1 MFRFRPAGTTNPEM
15 MNERIRI
22 AGCAVLLVVAFA
34 ASAAAKPQ
42 TVILGE
48 SVPFSSTDL
57 ADAVELRA
65 GDVSLTVHVVR
76 EGDALKIDVGDNSQ
90 VVAVDLSDPQ
100 AAVRVVAMVV
110 VALGTAQPVL
120 AAPGMNVGPPP
131 AVVVATP
138 SPVTEPAV
146 SRVAI
151 RGMVGLW
158 RIYDRED
165 VIPFSGAVAYRFA
178 PMWRVAGSITS
189 ENRITHEPGRW
200 LILRGG
206 LEALHFEPVGIEAG
220 LQSARGDGGAVSG
233 AYVEV
238 RWYQR
243 LGARFRLL
251 GTLGASWQQVEYD
264 GSAFANEPI
273 SVYLHGGLEWRL

>member
-1 MFRFRPAGTTNPEM
+1 M
-15 MNERIRI
+15 MNERIRF
-22 AGCAVLLVVAFA
+22 AGGVALLVVAFA
-34 ASAAAKPQ
+34 APAAAKPQ

-48 SVPFSSTDL
+48 SVPFSSSEL
-57 ADAVELRA
+57 ADAVALRA
-65 GDVSLTVHVVR
+65 GDVSLTVHVAR
-76 EGDALKIDVGDNSQ
+76 DGDALRIDVGDSSQ
-90 VVAVDLSDPQ
+90 IVAVDLTDPQ

-120 AAPGMNVGPPP
+120 AAPGMNAAPP
-131 AVVVATP
+131 AVALAGPAPVAA
-138 SPVTEPAV
+138 PAV
-146 SRVAI
+146 SRVAF

-178 PMWRVAGSITS
+178 PMWRVAGSMTS

-200 LILRGG
+200 LIVRGG
-206 LEALHFEPVGIEAG
+206 IEALHFEPVGIEAG
-220 LQSARGDGGAVSG
+220 LQSARGQGGAVSG
-233 AYVEV
+233 AYLDL

-243 LGARFRLL
+243 LGARFRLV
-251 GTLGASWQQVEYD
+251 GTLGTSWQQVEYND
-264 GSAFANEPI
+264 SPFANEAI